1 MNRPTKL
8 LILILL
14 SMSVLIIYNETN
26 NRNYNILNIG
36 DSISLGTNSY
46 GIKDYS
52 YIDYYK
58 DYLENNKYKVIVN
71 NNYSNKELSIK
82 ELLQEIKTSPSI
94 KKDLIEAHILI
105 LEIGYND
112 LLYKVSIEE
121 NITKNKLNV
130 IIREIEDNYNNL
142 IKEINKYY
150 KKQIIVIGF
159 HKSNID
165 NYYLNLG
172 IKKLNKVL
180 QSNKKVSYIDT
191 YLLLNNNKVY
201 MNNPN
206 SYYPNKEA
214 YQLIANEIIEKT
226 LEK

>member
-94 KKDLIEAHILI
+94 K
-105 LEIGYND
+105 
-112 LLYKVSIEE
+112 VFSI
-121 NITKNKLNV
+121 
-130 IIREIEDNYNNL
+130 
-142 IKEINKYY
+142 
-150 KKQIIVIGF
+150 
-159 HKSNID
+159 
-165 NYYLNLG
+165 
-172 IKKLNKVL
+172 
-180 QSNKKVSYIDT
+180 
-191 YLLLNNNKVY
+191 
-201 MNNPN
+201 
-206 SYYPNKEA
+206 
-214 YQLIANEIIEKT
+214 
-226 LEK
+226 